1 MSSLGERLK
10 RARESAGYSTRGLA
24 EVLTEERGI
33 RTSYG
38 TVAKYER
45 GESQP
50 RADYLLAVCELCE
63 VHPVWVLSE
72 SGPVEWSGEAG
83 GDPYAEGMID
93 AAEKILEG
101 MRELPAFRR
110 AARLAPETADRWR
123 EATATF
129 LDAVRSTSTEDG
141 VG

>member
-24 EVLTEERGI
+24 EVLTEERGV

-72 SGPVEWSGEAG
+72 SGPVEWSGETG

-93 AAEKILEG
+93 AAEKVLEG
-101 MRELPAFRR
+101 LRELPAFRR
-110 AARLAPETADRWR
+110 ASRLDPEAADRWR

-129 LDAVRSTSTEDG
+129 LDAVRRTSSEEEPG
-141 VG
+141 